1 MHCFTGASVE
11 TILRNLR
18 ARFFPDLSEDDC
30 VERLVELIDEAVCNW
45 RTVQY
50 DTYVKAIVMFGL
62 SALCVQYV

>member
-50 DTYVKAIVMFGL
+50 DTYATGKIIIVL
-62 SALCVQYV
+62 